1 METLHIY
8 LRVSSDSQL
17 EDGFGIENQKEI
29 GIKVSEKLGMNPQIW
44 NEGSKSSNSDLI
56 EERPILNDLMFKI
69 NDGKVKN
76 IWVFNNDRLSRNE
89 NVWNTIRLTLRKNG
103 CSLYVGE
110 GTKYK
115 LENYMDDF
123 IFGIMSEVSKY
134 DNRLRTERLRRGK
147 LSKVK
152 RGGWKGGPPPFGYE
166 LKDGLLIKNTK
177 ESNWI
182 RKIYEEYGNGNSIY
196 QISKLLMKNGVL
208 SRRGNV
214 VWSEHSIRKILQ
226 NTHYEG
232 YYFYTDK
239 LSNETVKVPTP
250 KLLPSNL
257 IKKVKKRFEENS
269 TTSNYVRY
277 ETLLRDYLY
286 CNHCGS
292 KYGQRI
298 SKSQY
303 KNHYFCRG
311 NSERHRT
318 NGLDKSK
325 VCETKNGRVRSLEI
339 SKTDSLV
346 WDNVIDVIEKSSIFK
361 EMFKEENLKDKKTF
375 GKNIYEIKNIQ
386 RKIKQNERKIKDI
399 DDVMLSN
406 KIDGILDEDNNQNFK
421 NVMLKFEE
429 KKRDLLSENEEL
441 SNTIYQTKQTNRW
454 LSWIDDFKGKINDLK
469 KVEDYE
475 ERKKFINGVVD
486 KIYVE
491 TIDKQNHK
499 LDIQFNS
506 PFVNDSLVW
515 NEKGKPK
522 KGYKVIEGIKN
533 YSFNHQQSEG
543 PQKGTKKNKRI

>member
-1 METLHIY
+1 MENLDIY
-8 LRVSSDSQL
+8 LRVSTDSQI
-17 EDGFGIENQKEI
+17 EDGFGIKNQKEL
-29 GIKVSEKLGMNPQIW
+29 GLKVSEKLGMKPKIW
-44 NEGSKSSNSDLI
+44 DEGSKSSNSDLI
-56 EERPILNDLMFKI
+56 EDRPILNELIFNI

-76 IWVFNNDRLSRNE
+76 LWVFNNDRLSRNE
-89 NVWNTIRLTLRKNG
+89 NVWNTIRLTLRRNG

-123 IFGIMSEVSKY
+123 IFGVMSEVSKY

-152 RGGWKGGPPPFGYE
+152 GGGWKGGPPPFGYE
-166 LKDGLLIKNTK
+166 LKDGKLIKSTK

-182 RKIYEEYGNGNSIY
+182 RKIYEEYSNGTSIY
-196 QISKLLMKNGVL
+196 QITKLLMKNGVL

-214 VWSEHSIRKILQ
+214 VWSEHSVRKILQ

-250 KLLPSNL
+250 KLLPSTL
-257 IKKVKKRFEENS
+257 IKKVKSRFKENQ

-286 CNHCGS
+286 CKHCGS
-292 KYGQRI
+292 KFGQRI

-311 NSERHRT
+311 NSEKRRK
-318 NGLDKSK
+318 NGLDNSK
-325 VCETKNGRVRSLEI
+325 ICETKNGRVRSLEI
-339 SKTDSLV
+339 EKTDKLV
-346 WDNVIDVIEKSSIFK
+346 WENVINVIEKSSIFK

-375 GKNIYEIKNIQ
+375 GKNMYDIKNIQ

-429 KKRDLLSENEEL
+429 KKRDLLSENEEM
-441 SNTIYQTKQTNRW
+441 SNTIYQTKQTNKW
-454 LSWIDDFKGKINDLK
+454 VNWIDDFKGKIKDLR
-469 KVEDYE
+469 KVESFE
-475 ERKKFINGVVD
+475 ERKKFLSGVVE

-491 TIDKQNHK
+491 TLDKQNHK

-506 PFVNDSLVW
+506 PFVNDSLLW

-533 YSFNHQQSEG
+533 YSFQHQQIEG
-543 PQKGTKKNKRI
+543 PQKGTKKNRRI